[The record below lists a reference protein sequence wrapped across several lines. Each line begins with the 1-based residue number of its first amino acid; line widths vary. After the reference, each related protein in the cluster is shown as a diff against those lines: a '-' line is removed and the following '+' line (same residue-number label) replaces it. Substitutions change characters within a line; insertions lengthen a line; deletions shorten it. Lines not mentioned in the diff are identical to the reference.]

1 MRAPGSG
8 FSTGSMTR
16 FAHLHFHSP
25 FSFLDGAARLEDVVA
40 LAAESGVEA
49 LALTDH
55 DNVSGAVLFHRL
67 VAGAGLKPIQ
77 GAEITLEDGHHLT
90 LLARGP
96 VGYAT
101 LCRLLTRAH
110 LGAERR
116 RPALPRADL
125 EAVVGGAGGSGTAGG
140 SPGHGLIALSGC
152 RRGEVPSLLW
162 AGRIEEAY
170 RTAARYRDLFGP
182 DSFFLE
188 VQRDFL
194 PGQARIEAGFL
205 EITRRLGL
213 GLVVT
218 NNVHYLHKGDF
229 WVHDL
234 LTCARTL
241 TTIADV
247 HPERRLNAENY
258 LKSADEM
265 AALFSD
271 LPEAL
276 RGARQVAEAC
286 SPVISPG
293 QRLHPAFPLPPGET
307 SAAAFLRKM
316 TLAGASRRY
325 GHVTRRVSER
335 IEHELN
341 VICLLGYED
350 YFLLVWDLCRH
361 ARGRG
366 IRFSGRGSAA
376 DSAVAFCLGITNVDA
391 IARGLLFER
400 FMSLERGEKPD
411 IDVDFDTRYRDQVAG
426 YVTDKYGEEKVASVC
441 TYNTFHARSAVRDLG
456 KALDFPPEDLDRLAK
471 RLPYAHAGAIPRA
484 LVALPEL
491 RDSGLPFWKFERL
504 FTAAEKVAGF
514 PRHLGTHLGG
524 IVVGRDPLVE
534 VTPLQKAAKGVVVC
548 QFDKEY
554 VEDLGLIKLDLLS
567 LRTLSAVETAAAD
580 LEGEGGVD
588 YEAIPARD
596 PATMAMIRTG
606 ETVGVFQLE
615 SPAQRALQAR
625 LGASNFEDLVASVAL
640 IRPGPI
646 KGNMVEPYV
655 ARRQGR
661 EPVTY
666 LHPALEPI
674 LGKTYGV
681 VLFQEQVIEIATAV
695 AGFSPGEADQLR
707 RVMTHSRHGSRME
720 ELGRLFVTKAA
731 RRGTPE
737 EVARQIFTYMEGYAS
752 YGFCEAH
759 AAAFAD
765 TAYRTAYLVRHHPAE
780 FYAAVLS
787 HEPMGYYPPG
797 TLCVEATRR
806 GVRVL
811 GPDVNRSGERYLV
824 EELPEGKSGGGN
836 GAGGA
841 KGAGTKAIRVSLKQI
856 KGMRER
862 AGAILEERERNGPF
876 SSLVDFCRRTGSRIP
891 RDVVEALILAGAFDS
906 LDGNRRRLLWRLS
919 LTKARTAT
927 GPGAQA
933 EARPVAAPLLDDSLP
948 GREAAVADFSLEQK
962 MRFEYDLLG
971 FSPEHH
977 LLGYLRPHLKAAGFV
992 SSAELR
998 RLATGRETKVGGL
1011 TVRPHR
1017 PPTKSGR
1024 TVVFLSL
1031 EDEDGLAD
1039 ITVFEKTYQRCGGLV
1054 FADPC
1059 PPLAVWGRVERRGKA
1074 PMVIAR
1080 RLESLYEALCPHS
1093 SSFDS

>member
-1 MRAPGSG
+1 
-8 FSTGSMTR
+8 MTR

-25 FSFLDGAARLEDVVA
+25 FSFLDGAARLEDAVA
-40 LAAESGVEA
+40 VAAQAGVEA

-55 DNVSGAVLFHRL
+55 DNVSGAVLFHHLATR
-67 VAGAGLKPIQ
+67 AGIKPIQ
-77 GAEITLEDGHHLT
+77 GAEVTLDSPGPRQGYHHLT

-96 VGYAT
+96 AGYTT

-116 RPALPRADL
+116 RPALNWADL
-125 EAVVGGAGGSGTAGG
+125 EAVVGGAGVG
-140 SPGHGLIALSGC
+140 GLIALSGC
-152 RRGEVPSLLW
+152 RRGEIPSWLW

-170 RTAARYRDLFGP
+170 RAAGRYRDLFGP
-182 DSFFLE
+182 GSFFLE
-188 VQRDFL
+188 IQRDFL
-194 PGQARIEAGFL
+194 PGQARIEAGL
-205 EITRRLGL
+205 VDLSRRLGL
-213 GLVVT
+213 GLAAT
-218 NNVHYLHKGDF
+218 NNVHYLCKGDF

-258 LKSADEM
+258 LKTASEM
-265 AALFSD
+265 AALFAD

-286 SPVISPG
+286 SPAISPG
-293 QRLHPAFPLPPGET
+293 RRLHPAFPLPPGEA

-325 GHVTRRVSER
+325 GRVTRRVSER

-341 VICLLGYED
+341 VICRLGYED

-366 IRFSGRGSAA
+366 IRFRGRGSAA
-376 DSAVAFCLGITNVDA
+376 DSAVVFCLGITNVDA

-426 YVTDKYGEEKVASVC
+426 YVTGKYGEERVASVC
-441 TYNTFHARSAVRDLG
+441 TYNTFCARSAVRDLG

-471 RLPYAHAGAIPRA
+471 RLPYAQAGAIPRA
-484 LVALPEL
+484 LAALPEL
-491 RDSGLPFWKFERL
+491 RDSGLPFWRFERL
-504 FTAAEKVAGF
+504 FAAAEKVAGF

-567 LRTLSAVETAAAD
+567 LRTLSAVQTAAGD
-580 LEGEGGVD
+580 LEGRESFD
-588 YEAIPARD
+588 YDAIPARD

-606 ETVGVFQLE
+606 ETIGVFQLE

-625 LGASNFEDLVASVAL
+625 LGASCFEDLVASVAL

-661 EPVTY
+661 QPVTY

-681 VLFQEQVIEIATAV
+681 VLFQEQVIEIATTV

-707 RVMTHSRHGSRME
+707 RVMTHARHGSKME

-737 EVARQIFTYMEGYAS
+737 DVARQIFNCMEGYAS

-759 AAAFAD
+759 AVAFAD

-780 FYAAVLS
+780 FYAAILS

-806 GVRVL
+806 GVRIL
-811 GPDVNRSGERYLV
+811 GPNVNRSGERYLV
-824 EELPEGKSGGGN
+824 EELPEGKPSGGN
-836 GAGGA
+836 GTGGA
-841 KGAGTKAIRVSLKQI
+841 KATGTKAIRVSLKQI

-862 AGAILEERERNGPF
+862 ALEAILEEREGDGPF
-876 SSLVDFCRRTGSRIP
+876 GSLVDFCRRVGSRVP

-906 LDGNRRRLLWRLS
+906 LDENRRRLLWRLP
-919 LTKARTAT
+919 LVKAGPAL
-927 GPGAQA
+927 GPGTQA
-933 EARPVAAPLLDDSLP
+933 EAAPRASLLDDSQP
-948 GREAAVADFSLEQK
+948 GREAAMEDFSLEQK

-977 LLGYLRPHLKAAGFV
+977 LLAYLRPRLKAAGFV
-992 SSAELR
+992 STAEFR
-998 RLATGRETKVGGL
+998 RLAAGLETRVGGL

-1017 PPTKSGR
+1017 LPTKSGR

-1039 ITVFEKTYQRCGGLV
+1039 ITVFEKTYQRYGGLI

-1074 PMVIAR
+1074 PTIIAR
-1080 RLESLYEALCPHS
+1080 RLESLYEALSPHS
-1093 SSFDS
+1093 PSLDT

>member
-1 MRAPGSG
+1 
-8 FSTGSMTR
+8 MTR
-16 FAHLHFHSP
+16 SVDGFPHLHFHSP
-25 FSFLDGAARLEDVVA
+25 FSFLDGATRLEDA
-40 LAAESGVEA
+40 IAAAAEAGIDA

-67 VAGAGLKPIQ
+67 ALGAGLKPIQ
-77 GAEITLEDGHHLT
+77 GAEVTLATPGASPVTSPGASLVTHHHLT

-96 VGYAT
+96 GGYAT

-116 RPALPRADL
+116 WPVLSWKDL
-125 EAVVGGAGGSGTAGG
+125 EEVVGAAT
-140 SPGHGLIALSGC
+140 GLIALSGC
-152 RRGEVPSLLW
+152 RRGEIPSLLW
-162 AGRIEEAY
+162 AGRPDEAY

-182 DSFFLE
+182 GNFFLE
-188 VQRDFL
+188 TQRDFL
-194 PGQARIEAGFL
+194 PGQARIEAGL
-205 EITRRLGL
+205 VELGRRLDL
-213 GLVVT
+213 GLVAT
-218 NNVHYLHKGDF
+218 NNVHYLAKDDF

-241 TTIADV
+241 TTVADV

-258 LKSADEM
+258 LKSGAEM
-265 AALFSD
+265 AALFAD

-276 RGARQVAEAC
+276 RGARLVAEAC
-286 SPVISPG
+286 SPSIAPG
-293 QRLHPAFPLPPGET
+293 RRLHPGFPLPSGET
-307 SAAAFLRKM
+307 SAASFLRKM

-325 GHVTRRVSER
+325 GQVTRRVGER
-335 IEHELN
+335 LDHELD
-341 VICLLGYED
+341 VICRLGYED

-366 IRFSGRGSAA
+366 IRFAGRGSAA

-411 IDVDFDTRYRDQVAG
+411 IDVDFDTRYRDQVAD
-426 YVTDKYGEEKVASVC
+426 YVSRKYGSDKVASVC
-441 TYNTFHARSAVRDLG
+441 TYNTFLARSAVRDLG
-456 KALDFPPEDLDRLAK
+456 KALSFPPEEIDRLAK
-471 RLPYAHAGAIPRA
+471 CLPYAHAGNIPRA
-484 LVALPEL
+484 LVSLPEL

-504 FTAAEKVAGF
+504 FEAAGRVAGF

-524 IVVGRDPLVE
+524 IVVGRDPLLE
-534 VTPLQKAAKGVVVC
+534 VTPLQMAAKGVVVC

-567 LRTLSAVETAAAD
+567 LRTLSAVETAVGD
-580 LEGEGGVD
+580 LETKGSFD
-588 YEAIPARD
+588 YDAIPAKD

-625 LGASNFEDLVASVAL
+625 LGASTFEDLVASVAL

-646 KGNMVEPYV
+646 KGNMVEPFI
-655 ARRQGR
+655 ARRQGK

-666 LHPALEPI
+666 LHPALETI

-707 RVMTHSRHGSRME
+707 RVMTHARHGDKME
-720 ELGRLFVTKAA
+720 ELGGLFVAKAA
-731 RRGTPE
+731 GRGTPE
-737 EVARQIFTYMEGYAS
+737 EVARQIFACMEGYAS

-780 FYAAVLS
+780 FYAAILS

-797 TLCVEATRR
+797 TLCVEASRR
-806 GVRVL
+806 GVRTL
-811 GPDVNRSGERYLV
+811 GPDINLSGERYLV
-824 EELPEGKSGGGN
+824 EEVETP
-836 GAGGA
+836 
-841 KGAGTKAIRVSLKQI
+841 AGTAGAIRVSLGQI
-856 KGMRER
+856 KGVKEK
-862 AGAILEERERNGPF
+862 ALGAILGERESGGPF
-876 SSLVDFCRRTGSRIP
+876 VSLGDFCRRVGSAVP
-891 RDVVEALILAGAFDS
+891 RDAGEALILAGACDS
-906 LDGNRRRLLWRLS
+906 LDPNRRRLLWRF
-919 LTKARTAT
+919 
-927 GPGAQA
+927 GASRAAA
-933 EARPVAAPLLDDSLP
+933 ERGRADGGRAGGGRADGSETLLDDNPAGL
-948 GREAAVADFSLEQK
+948 EAAVADFRPEEK

-977 LLGYLRPHLKAAGFV
+977 LLAYLRPRLAKAGFV
-992 SSAELR
+992 SSAAFR
-998 RLATGRETKVGGL
+998 RLPTGREASLAGL
-1011 TVRPHR
+1011 VVRPHR
-1017 PPTKSGR
+1017 PPTKSGQ
-1024 TVVFLSL
+1024 TIVFVSL

-1039 ITVFEKTYQRCGGLV
+1039 VTVFEKTYQRYGRLL

-1059 PPLAVWGRVERRGKA
+1059 PPLAVWGKVERRGKA
-1074 PMVIAR
+1074 PSLIAR
-1080 RLESLYEALCPHS
+1080 HLESLSGALSRLEAPAS
-1093 SSFDS
+1093 SPGRLPP